1 MAKNG
6 QAYDNKSGQWLGSLV
21 ASSGADGTIMVNIK
35 LRMKKSIIIKG
46 LVCSFVRPL
55 FCPLAMLCHT
65 NWFLFLFSHCHSHR
79 PNLPVIKPRVTQE
92 EKASFEALILIISQ
106 FSGMCTS
113 LYLLCLFESSRSCW
127 NLLHWKN

>member
-1 MAKNG
+1 MMKYFFILGTTMAKNG

-21 ASSGADGTIMVNIK
+21 ASSGADGTIMVNIQ

-65 NWFLFLFSHCHSHR
+65 NWFLFLFFSLSQSQ
-79 PNLPVIKPRVTQE
+79 TQP
-92 EKASFEALILIISQ
+92 
-106 FSGMCTS
+106 T
-113 LYLLCLFESSRSCW
+113 R
-127 NLLHWKN
+127 N